1 VGEEAAGESNR
12 TNDGQLGFRAHVL
25 AVDSMYL
32 IPQYREESRMTPD
45 KSPHPFP
52 TGGGRVPRL
61 SVHTEYY
68 YSSGLRKEKV
78 GEQAESGRGGGQRE
92 R

>member
-1 VGEEAAGESNR
+1 
-12 TNDGQLGFRAHVL
+12 
-25 AVDSMYL
+25 
-32 IPQYREESRMTPD
+32 MTPD

-92 R
+92 RRWKSRSRVHWSDANIAH